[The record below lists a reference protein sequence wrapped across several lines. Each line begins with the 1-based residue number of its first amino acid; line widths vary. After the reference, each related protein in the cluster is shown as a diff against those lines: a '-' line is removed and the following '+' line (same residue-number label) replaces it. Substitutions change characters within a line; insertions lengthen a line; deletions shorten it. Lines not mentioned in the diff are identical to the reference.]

1 MHNQTLNPEQAA
13 VCLPAPRRRLQPQ
26 HFYVLRLPVEDFLR
40 VRNPARG
47 NPSGGN
53 PSGGSLP
60 VVPFRW
66 FPSGGNPAGGPLP
79 VVPFRWFP
87 SAGNPSGGS
96 LPVVPFRWFPSG
108 GSLPGGRARVRKGSP
123 SGQGPPRKP
132 ARSERVLG

>member
-66 FPSGGNPAGGPLP
+66 FPSGG
-79 VVPFRWFP
+79 
-87 SAGNPSGGS
+87 
-96 LPVVPFRWFPSG
+96 
-108 GSLPGGRARVRKGSP
+108 SLPGGRARVRKGSP